1 MFINYTNHPSA
12 NWGEKQIR
20 QASEYGEIVDIHFP
34 AISPEMSRDEI
45 YELACRECE
54 RILCILEYEKDSAV
68 LCQGEFSFTY
78 LMVHFLQSKKIKV
91 FTAVSERKVKE
102 LSEGDISRKEV
113 EFCFQGFREYDDRR
127 MKPKSDEELHP
138 SVHKK
143 EFNRKKKEETILITQ
158 LGLGGYQN
166 TTYIDEKGN
175 RIANTGYAFDAVVQ
189 KENPDK
195 IISAAQKWNE
205 DIEQKVVKS
214 LEVLEEK
221 ASDCGYKNL
230 SEYFNC
236 SFHNKER
243 SSYSWDLWS
252 SLRSMDDILG
262 YGTDCA
268 VYDENGNWTVMMPE
282 VIKKEA
288 LSHPENFVILQL
300 IYD

>member
-1 MFINYTNHPSA
+1 MGVAMKVFDYYKPEQIN
-12 NWGEKQIR
+12 
-20 QASEYGEIVDIHFP
+20 
-34 AISPEMSRDEI
+34 I
-45 YELACRECE
+45 YEL
-54 RILCILEYEKDSAV
+54 YEQIKESFITAFK
-68 LCQGEFSFTY
+68 GE
-78 LMVHFLQSKKIKV
+78 I
-91 FTAVSERKVKE
+91 EIVKNY
-102 LSEGDISRKEV
+102 SS
-113 EFCFQGFREYDDRR
+113 CF
-127 MKPKSDEELHP
+127 K
-138 SVHKK
+138 
-143 EFNRKKKEETILITQ
+143 NTII
-158 LGLGGYQN
+158 G
-166 TTYIDEKGN
+166 
-175 RIANTGYAFDAVVQ
+175 

-195 IISAAQKWNE
+195 IISAVQKWNE

-214 LEVLEEK
+214 LEALEKK
-221 ASDCGYKNL
+221 ASDYGCKNL

-236 SFHNKER
+236 SFHIKER

>member
-1 MFINYTNHPSA
+1 MGVA
-12 NWGEKQIR
+12 
-20 QASEYGEIVDIHFP
+20 
-34 AISPEMSRDEI
+34 
-45 YELACRECE
+45 
-54 RILCILEYEKDSAV
+54 
-68 LCQGEFSFTY
+68 
-78 LMVHFLQSKKIKV
+78 IKV
-91 FTAVSERKVKE
+91 FAYYKPEQININELYEQIKESFITVFKGEIEIVKNY
-102 LSEGDISRKEV
+102 SS
-113 EFCFQGFREYDDRR
+113 CF
-127 MKPKSDEELHP
+127 K
-138 SVHKK
+138 
-143 EFNRKKKEETILITQ
+143 NTII
-158 LGLGGYQN
+158 G
-166 TTYIDEKGN
+166 
-175 RIANTGYAFDAVVQ
+175 